1 MKDFLTP
8 SNIIAYSLL
17 TIWFVYS
24 IGLIIKA
31 KKNYKTINQYIFNS
45 IPSVFTTIGIFGT
58 FLGIFWGLLKF
69 NTDADMMQE
78 SISQLLSG
86 LKTAFTTSLFGL
98 FFSFIFSRIVLS
110 IKYKAELKGVVNE
123 TTELKALN
131 QITEILKS
139 IETTNTHNLV
149 DLKNSFIDSN
159 KSTRKE
165 IIEQKTVITEKLTD
179 FQDKSHSLL
188 ELLSENLTKSAI
200 ENKELLS
207 GIFMIIEDG
216 NKINKE
222 TTNLKLQQII
232 DLNTATNEINKK
244 QFGFI
249 LENQKQTEIIL
260 KSNNSE
266 LIKTINSNNAEF
278 IDKFNKFYTL
288 LEENTTKAFVEAMEK
303 LTTSFN
309 EQMNELI
316 ARLVKENFQE
326 LNNSVKRLNDWQI
339 QNKEQIETLINQFKQ
354 VANDFETSSSAIEQ
368 ITTNTKK
375 LTDDESHLVKLIKQ
389 LQKVMIE
396 DTKFIELTENL
407 TKSALAIDKTSEQL
421 VNWTQN
427 DYEFHTAVKILI
439 EQLNQMKDI
448 KNGFWKGARTEMNK
462 VLKSINEAT
471 NGYQSILDNR
481 DNQFSNW
488 LTTTL
493 KNMDRVMLRHIEN
506 TNN

>member
-31 KKNYKTINQYIFNS
+31 KKNYKTINQYLFNS

-110 IKYKAELKGVVNE
+110 IKHKA
-123 TTELKALN
+123 ELKALN
-131 QITEILKS
+131 QIAEILKS

-149 DLKNSFIDSN
+149 DLKNSFVDSN
-159 KSTRKE
+159 KLTREE
-165 IIEQKTVITEKLTD
+165 IIEQKTEITENLIN
-179 FQDKSHSLL
+179 FQDKSHSLI
-188 ELLSENLTKSAI
+188 ELLSESFTKSAI
-200 ENKELLS
+200 ENKNQLS
-207 GIFMIIEDG
+207 KISLTIEES

-222 TTNLKLQQII
+222 TTNPKLQQII
-232 DLNTATNEINKK
+232 NLNTTTNEINKE
-244 QFGFI
+244 QFGLI
-249 LENQKQTEIIL
+249 LENQKQTEIVL

-326 LNNSVKRLNDWQI
+326 LNNSVKRLNDWQV
-339 QNKEQIETLINQFKQ
+339 QNKEQIEILTNQFKQ
-354 VANDFETSSSAIEQ
+354 VVNSFETSSSAIKN
-368 ITTNTKK
+368 ITLNTDK
-375 LTDDESHLVKLIKQ
+375 LTNSESNLVKLIEQ
-389 LQKVMIE
+389 LQSVMIE
-396 DTKFIELTENL
+396 DTKFIELTKNL
-407 TKSALAIDKTSEQL
+407 TKSATILDETSEKL
-421 VNWTQN
+421 TKWTQN
-427 DYEFHTAVKILI
+427 DYEFHTAAKVLI

-448 KNGFWKGARTEMNK
+448 KNGFWKSARTEMNT
-462 VLKSINEAT
+462 VVKSINEAT
-471 NGYQSILDNR
+471 NGYQSILNNR
-481 DNQFSNW
+481 DNQFSSW